1 MKKYTY
7 LLSVILVLISCKSN
21 HRVVTSKSPSIK
33 RTSKTQKTTK
43 PVPTNSAKTTET
55 ASVESVS
62 TSTTTNRII
71 RKALSFKGTKYKYG
85 GISKSGMDCSGLMY
99 ASFKSANVEL
109 PRRSIDQSKKGV
121 RVSQSKA
128 QKGDL
133 VFFKT
138 GGKGRINHVGLVVSV
153 NGRDVKFVHSSS
165 SRGVMISSLKE
176 GYWSNAF
183 SQVRRVYS
191 SSAANSST
199 SSPIVSPKGNSY
211 VVKKGDTLYA
221 IARKY
226 TGVSASNIMNHNKLG
241 STSLSPGMVLK
252 IPKRI

>member
-1 MKKYTY
+1 MKKYIY
-7 LLSVILVLISCKSN
+7 LLFVILVLVSCKSN
-21 HRVVTSKSPSIK
+21 RRVVTSKSPSIN
-33 RTSKTQKTTK
+33 RTSKTHKTTK
-43 PVPTNSAKTTET
+43 PVPTNSDTTKET
-55 ASVESVS
+55 VSVKSV
-62 TSTTTNRII
+62 STTTNKII

-85 GISKSGMDCSGLMY
+85 GTSKSGMDCSGLIY
-99 ASFKSANVEL
+99 ASFKSANVVL
-109 PRRSIDQSKKGV
+109 PRTSIDQSKKGE
-121 RVSQSKA
+121 RVSKSKA

-138 GGKGRINHVGLVVSV
+138 GGKGRVNHVGLVVSV

-176 GYWSNAF
+176 GYWSNTF

-191 SSAANSST
+191 SSAVNSST
-199 SSPIVSPKGNSY
+199 PVSIVSPQGSSY

-241 STSLSPGMVLK
+241 STSLSPGMVLQ
-252 IPKRI
+252 IPKGI

>member
-7 LLSVILVLISCKSN
+7 LLLLILGLISCKSN
-21 HRVVTSKSPSIK
+21 HRVVTSKAPSNT
-33 RTSKTQKTTK
+33 RASKVHKTTK
-43 PVPTNSAKTTET
+43 PIPTKVDKNIET
-55 ASVESVS
+55 VVKESDDGV
-62 TSTTTNRII
+62 TKKII
-71 RKALSFKGTKYKYG
+71 RKALSFKGVKYKYG
-85 GISKSGMDCSGLMY
+85 GTSKSGMDCSGLMY
-99 ASFKSANVEL
+99 TAFRSANVVL
-109 PRRSIDQSKKGV
+109 PRTSIDQSKKGV

-138 GGKGRINHVGLVVSV
+138 GGRGRINHVGLVVSV

-191 SSAANSST
+191 ASKMNTTAPIPSA
-199 SSPIVSPKGNSY
+199 SPKGNTY

-221 IARKY
+221 IARRY
-226 TGVSASNIMNHNKLG
+226 VGVSASNIMNYNKLVA
-241 STSLSPGMVLK
+241 TNLSPGMVLK
-252 IPKRI
+252 IPLGI